1 MFGLACEHAWCNLLL
16 LLKILFS
23 FPMTGMHWSWCLV
36 KGKKQQSADSVFFC
50 TWYTKSSTTQTSTY
64 GLWHSSRY
72 TGNNEVSVKASFV
85 PVTSINMLGEVA
97 ETHSVKI
104 KTVSEVVFYSMLT
117 VIWKI
122 GCTYEHRTG
131 VVFVKVL
138 QQCSKTEIFINN
150 PMEILVLTVTK

>member
-50 TWYTKSSTTQTSTY
+50 IWYTKSSTATQTSTY

-104 KTVSEVVFYSMLT
+104 KTVSEMVFLFYSYCDLKERLHIWTQSWSSFCQSVPT
-117 VIWKI
+117 VFQNRNIYK
-122 GCTYEHRTG
+122 
-131 VVFVKVL
+131 
-138 QQCSKTEIFINN
+138 
-150 PMEILVLTVTK
+150 